1 MTFDIRT
8 LAHYDISGAIR
19 HSLMV
24 KVDKGSGTIW
34 YMVAAK
40 NTDKV
45 ELTFGKEALGTCH

>member
-8 LAHYDISGAIR
+8 PAHWDISGATGL
-19 HSLMV
+19 SLMV

-40 NTDKV
+40 NKDKV
-45 ELTFGKEALGTCH
+45 ELTFGKDTH